1 MLEWEGLWEACTS
14 MSVGGSGLQSNP
26 VKTASEL
33 SFVEQEVHT
42 IFHYEFENTYLTS
55 SSNEFMVW

>member
-1 MLEWEGLWEACTS
+1 

-26 VKTASEL
+26 VNTASEL
-33 SFVEQEVHT
+33 SFVEQEIHT